1 MVINSLLFTEFQKV
15 VVETLLDILDELK
28 SQSRG
33 GDGDDEE
40 LAVYPLQTVEEV
52 RHHSKELQKR
62 PNLKHSL
69 VSQIIVV

>member
-1 MVINSLLFTEFQKV
+1 M
-15 VVETLLDILDELK
+15 ETLLDILDELK

-33 GDGDDEE
+33 GDSEDED